1 MEDSPFC
8 LKNSWTAVRQ
18 RRMQRPSH
26 TRSAAMARQRSLAC
40 LTGLTLFLLVLI
52 GACVEA
58 ARVPATSSFED
69 WNDERLE
76 AALFEKSSGPTA
88 APSTAEPSQASAS
101 TVSGAHDAPIET
113 ATITLT
119 RRGAT
124 LLESGAAPTA
134 AATAAP
140 THAATPTPTAASTH
154 AAPAAASKPAPTAA
168 VSTAASKPAP
178 TAAGSTAAPTVAA
191 TKAPSH
197 GVAAAG
203 PTKSKAQGTHECVVP
218 TDRVSTFA
226 AFHFSVLNSF
236 ISISINFFN

>member
-1 MEDSPFC
+1 
-8 LKNSWTAVRQ
+8 
-18 RRMQRPSH
+18 
-26 TRSAAMARQRSLAC
+26 MARLHSLAC
-40 LTGLTLFLLVLI
+40 LTLFLLVLVLI

-88 APSTAEPSQASAS
+88 TPSTAEPSRASAS

-113 ATITLT
+113 ATIALT

-134 AATAAP
+134 SATAAP
-140 THAATPTPTAASTH
+140 TKAATPTPTAASTH

-168 VSTAASKPAP
+168 A
-178 TAAGSTAAPTVAA
+178 STAAPTVAA
-191 TKAPSH
+191 TKAPPR
-197 GVAAAG
+197 GVAAAS

-226 AFHFSVLNSF
+226 AFHISELNPF
-236 ISISINFFN
+236 ESISINFFN